1 MSISLVTAAWKAV
14 RLLLLVPIKPAAVA
28 SSVPIWIE
36 IVVATAGARVIVSAP
51 RLEAVFVANV
61 AGLAFAFA
69 AARAGAISSKGI
81 VYVTCNPA
89 DEASIFR
96 RRAGKPTAAAVTLT
110 SYHFVTPPVIPATW
124 PANHSSGPTAPPSA
138 FHVSTLAP
146 S

>member
-81 VYVTCNPA
+81 VYVGRAPG
-89 DEASIFR
+89 EATR
-96 RRAGKPTAAAVTLT
+96 EGRGTRGR
-110 SYHFVTPPVIPATW
+110 
-124 PANHSSGPTAPPSA
+124 G
-138 FHVSTLAP
+138 
-146 S
+146 